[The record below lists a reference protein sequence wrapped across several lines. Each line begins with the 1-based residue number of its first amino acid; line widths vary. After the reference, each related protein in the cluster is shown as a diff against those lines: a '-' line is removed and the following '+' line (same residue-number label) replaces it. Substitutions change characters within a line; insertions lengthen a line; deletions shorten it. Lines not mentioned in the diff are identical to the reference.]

1 MNQRQVRICEE
12 ALYSIKYLPGQIEA
26 LRIEVDSMLP
36 QTPGSIL
43 KMTGRVVAKSPFDT
57 SETEDW
63 GIKRVISREGQE
75 LAAKQE
81 LNTVLRQWASEL
93 TEEDSRFVRLVYGK
107 EWPRHTVIREL
118 GITPRQ
124 YYRIRERILQQVWW
138 RIKHLMHIMDMAVV

>member
-1 MNQRQVRICEE
+1 M
-12 ALYSIKYLPGQIEA
+12 YSIKYLPGQIEA

-63 GIKRVISREGQE
+63 GIKRVIAREGQE